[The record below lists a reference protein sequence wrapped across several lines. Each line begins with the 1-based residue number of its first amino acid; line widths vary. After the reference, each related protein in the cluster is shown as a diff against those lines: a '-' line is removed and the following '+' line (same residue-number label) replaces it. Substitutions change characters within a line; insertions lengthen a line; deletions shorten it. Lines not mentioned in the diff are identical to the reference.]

1 MANGCTVLSRG
12 NGNPWIT
19 LTMYKGKY
27 VQESSC
33 TSRGNRILLKVSFK
47 PVKKKTCNNCT
58 YSKSALRGRC
68 WGLNTP
74 GLETINVTDPGPKYI
89 QIQLFLIYLFIQN
102 DSEDEQA
109 SLDVITLVNSSWKVQ
124 GVPQTMRL
132 S

>member
-1 MANGCTVLSRG
+1 METLGLPSPCTKVNMYKSNYVQENSCTSRG

-74 GLETINVTDPGPKYI
+74 GLETINVTDPGEAQHKYKYSY
-89 QIQLFLIYLFIQN
+89 FEFIYLFRMIVKTN
-102 DSEDEQA
+102 KQA
-109 SLDVITLVNSSWKVQ
+109 
-124 GVPQTMRL
+124 
-132 S
+132 